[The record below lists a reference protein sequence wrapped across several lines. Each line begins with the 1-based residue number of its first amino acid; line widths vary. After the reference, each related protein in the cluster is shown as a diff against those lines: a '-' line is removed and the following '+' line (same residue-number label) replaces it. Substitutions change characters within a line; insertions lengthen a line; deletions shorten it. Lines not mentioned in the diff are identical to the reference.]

1 VKKSSGTSAAG
12 LEVVKEAIGA
22 LGVDTSVL
30 TQVDGSGLSSG
41 NKVTCNFV
49 STLLAKN
56 RDVFVDRLS
65 IAGELGTLRD
75 YYTSSQARGRL
86 IAKTGTLSGVKG
98 LAGFMTV
105 EGGEPVELALI
116 MNADDIDQAA
126 KFRPVWNALV
136 DATVRASV
144 NPTVEALLP

>member
-1 VKKSSGTSAAG
+1 M
-12 LEVVKEAIGA
+12 
-22 LGVDTSVL
+22 
-30 TQVDGSGLSSG
+30 
-41 NKVTCNFV
+41 
-49 STLLAKN
+49 
-56 RDVFVDRLS
+56 
-65 IAGELGTLRD
+65 
-75 YYTSSQARGRL
+75 
-86 IAKTGTLSGVKG
+86 KG